1 MAERKIDDH
10 SSWVGKGSKGSV
22 FADGAK
28 VKEYRSAEGAG
39 KISSYPDSSE
49 EVLRDQSG
57 GVSKLKSRPMKEG
70 YRN

>member
-1 MAERKIDDH
+1 MAERKINDH

-28 VKEYRSAEGAG
+28 VKEYASVKGAG
-39 KISSYPDSSE
+39 AVGSYPDSSE
-49 EVLRDQSG
+49 EVARDQMG
-57 GVSKLKSRPMKEG
+57 GSSKLDSKRMKPG